1 MMPNLYQHYGYQPQ
15 ISVQNSTS
23 IPTYNPY
30 LSNSTSFAHFYD
42 SQPTYLENTEP
53 ITDLRQENDHIP
65 EVTKD
70 SYQFL
75 FILLMKNILLCSS
88 YLRFPRRA
96 AILRLLKVMKV
107 RTKV

>member
-15 ISVQNSTS
+15 ISVPNSTS

-53 ITDLRQENDHIP
+53 IMDLRQENDDIP

-75 FILLMKNILLCSS
+75 FILLIKNILLFCS

>member
-15 ISVQNSTS
+15 ISVPNSTS

-53 ITDLRQENDHIP
+53 ITDLRQENVDHIP

-70 SYQFL
+70 CYYFL
-75 FILLMKNILLCSS
+75 SILLMKIFYFSAL
-88 YLRFPRRA
+88 
-96 AILRLLKVMKV
+96 I
-107 RTKV
+107 